1 VGQRREVAS
10 QAAGSWGRD
19 TLGSLSVELL
29 AQTTAVIA
37 AAGPCG
43 RSRRAAETPGKK
55 HTPLVKHSYY
65 HYRACYQSRHCL
77 SIL

>member
-1 VGQRREVAS
+1 MGQRREVAS

-43 RSRRAAETPGKK
+43 G
-55 HTPLVKHSYY
+55 
-65 HYRACYQSRHCL
+65 
-77 SIL
+77 

>member
-1 VGQRREVAS
+1 MFELPPLAFTLPRPSLRPPPSLCSPTPAS
-10 QAAGSWGRD
+10 LPPPPLPPPSSSASA

-43 RSRRAAETPGKK
+43 G
-55 HTPLVKHSYY
+55 
-65 HYRACYQSRHCL
+65 
-77 SIL
+77 